1 MHLAEEG
8 AGIKKNLIILCEPSP
23 ECPFSCRDGSCRI
36 AGPWRGGTLILE
48 AELQLAA
55 GGSIV
60 WASVLVVG
68 DKRGLASWWSLLDSR
83 ALCRL

>member
-1 MHLAEEG
+1 MRTFPRVSFQLQGWVMQNSWALAWG
-8 AGIKKNLIILCEPSP
+8 A
-23 ECPFSCRDGSCRI
+23 
-36 AGPWRGGTLILE
+36 LILE